1 MATSTKM
8 TTPQL
13 RSGWAPYNIYRT
25 SSASAGLPVPA
36 GVVGGTGYTNVSS
49 TFGVIKD
56 ITTRHNVY
64 LDASY
69 IANLFSQ
76 QHVFKFGYAL
86 ARVGNDVNDDFA
98 NGQFDIYWGDS
109 FSRGSITNAKGTYG
123 YYIWQD
129 GVRHNSIVNSRNQ
142 GFYLQDAWKI
152 HPRITL
158 NLGVRFENEFLPP
171 YKKEVN
177 GIKIANPVS
186 FVGLTRSLHAWA
198 APGTS
203 WAMENG
209 SSAGASACTMT

>member
-8 TTPQL
+8 TNSSTTVWLGRHTISIAL
-13 RSGWAPYNIYRT
+13 RPRPLAFLFLPGSWAAPDT
-25 SSASAGLPVPA
+25 Q
-36 GVVGGTGYTNVSS
+36 NVSS

-186 FVGLTRSLHAWA
+186 FGWTDKIAPRLA

-203 WAMENG
+203 WRWKME
-209 SSAGASACTMT
+209 AQRELRHVL